1 VIPSEGRNGGRAR
14 PGVDP
19 RSFRKRIAA
28 ARSPSSSPLA
38 LQSANEE
45 EWIPQ
50 RRQATERRPA
60 HRARSRRSGTG
71 CEGRGSGYPARDA
84 STAWPPRRFRASKAS
99 EPHTPRAWTKR
110 MQAGPEENHPK
121 PKGRGRSLR
130 DRFEETDPATLP
142 LSRFAATPRWQGSIR
157 HRHLSK
163 PRLTGC
169 VRQPRYPAD
178 SVP

>member
-84 STAWPPRRFRASKAS
+84 STAWPPAPFSRLEGVRTAHAPCVDETDASRPRGKPPQA
-99 EPHTPRAWTKR
+99 ERPRAVAPR
-110 MQAGPEENHPK
+110 PLRGDRSRHPAALAV
-121 PKGRGRSLR
+121 RR
-130 DRFEETDPATLP
+130 DTEVARVNSPPSPLEAETDRLRA
-142 LSRFAATPRWQGSIR
+142 AAT
-157 HRHLSK
+157 
-163 PRLTGC
+163 
-169 VRQPRYPAD
+169 
-178 SVP
+178 VPG